1 MLTFKHIGAAAI
13 ASIFVVAMA
22 VDSADAR
29 RGGGGG
35 GARAGGM
42 GGGGAAMR
50 AGGAGRAGLANPGSR
65 RAQVSQPIARP
76 GIGNRPGG
84 GGEWAGNRPGGG
96 AGWAGNRPGWDNRPG
111 WGWGA
116 AAVGAGIA
124 ASSYYGDGYSGYGY
138 GDGYYGGYTEAA
150 NTSDAVAYCAQRF
163 RSYDVAS
170 QTYLARNGR
179 RVSCP

>member
-29 RGGGGG
+29 RGGGGA
-35 GARAGGM
+35 GARAGGS
-42 GGGGAAMR
+42 GGGSAMR
-50 AGGAGRAGLANPGSR
+50 AGGAGRAGLANTGGR

-84 GGEWAGNRPGGG
+84 GGNWAGNRPGGG
-96 AGWAGNRPGWDNRPG
+96 GNWVGNRPGWDNRPG

-116 AAVGAGIA
+116 AAVGAGLA
-124 ASSYYGDGYSGYGY
+124 ASAYYGDGYGYGYYGDGGYGY
-138 GDGYYGGYTEAA
+138 GYADG
-150 NTSDAVAYCAQRF
+150 TSDAVAYCAQRF
-163 RSYDVAS
+163 RSYDVTT
-170 QTYLARNGR
+170 QTYLSNSGR